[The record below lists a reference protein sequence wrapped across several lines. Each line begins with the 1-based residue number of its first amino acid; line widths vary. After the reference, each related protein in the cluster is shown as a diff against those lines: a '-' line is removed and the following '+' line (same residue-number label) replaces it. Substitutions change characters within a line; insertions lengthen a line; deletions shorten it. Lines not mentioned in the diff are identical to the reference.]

1 MDGTS
6 QDMSQ
11 SYMAIRNSASCTQNV
26 AIISDEA
33 KLRDELRRPFDL
45 STEFLVR
52 WIIHQ
57 HLATGHDGLSMS
69 SDGMAAMVLKPLET
83 ARTAGGRIYATIEGH
98 IIGTDG
104 VVDKIGFT
112 VPRQA
117 KVVHE
122 AIVDSSVNPQ
132 VIRYVEMHGS
142 GTSIGDALEVQ
153 GLERAFVESE
163 TAFAGNNNTNVS
175 SKPSSKTST
184 RSSSGTASASR
195 SPSSSTSQASSAARK
210 LLVGSN
216 RGNFGNSEAASG
228 MMSLIK
234 AALAVHRGTV
244 PPMRQLGDVNDLI
257 DLRKTRVLP
266 RAAT

>member
-1 MDGTS
+1 MTAFPCPVPS
-6 QDMSQ
+6 
-11 SYMAIRNSASCTQNV
+11 TQW
-26 AIISDEA
+26 ARS
-33 KLRDELRRPFDL
+33 
-45 STEFLVR
+45 
-52 WIIHQ
+52 
-57 HLATGHDGLSMS
+57 DGLVLA
-69 SDGMAAMVLKPLET
+69 DGMAAMVLKPLKT
-83 ARTAGGRIYATIEGH
+83 ARAAGGRIYAAIEGH
-98 IIGTDG
+98 VIGTDG
-104 VVDKIGFT
+104 AVDKIGFT

-132 VIRYVEMHGS
+132 AIRYVEMHGS

-153 GLERAFVESE
+153 GLEHAFAESE
-163 TAFAGNNNTNVS
+163 AAFAGSNNTNG
-175 SKPSSKTST
+175 KPSSKTST

-216 RGNFGNSEAASG
+216 KGNFGNSEAASG